1 MMTTEKIDN
10 FGQQHVKKYS
20 ELYVGILAAII
31 RSAIADYEL
40 QRGDISQDMD
50 LLSAIIRAT
59 IADYESRRNPQ
70 DVEHLTAEIAE
81 LRRNLDAANAKVE
94 NQDELNSEIQKLRR
108 SLDEAYSSISDS
120 HRQIA
125 RMDAGNAAFISEL
138 HMQIAHMDADNAAL
152 IRSNRELND
161 ALQMMRHQY
170 EMQSTATS
178 APAPIESA
186 EDDCVDWIIGLKAQ
200 RHAWRHVPKAMQ
212 LRIIRHALDE
222 MNPAGST
229 SQSEFNER
237 RPSWMPTATTLC
249 ATLHMQWSA
258 INDVNAMLPVGAQ

>member
-1 MMTTEKIDN
+1 MMITEKIDN
-10 FGQQHVKKYS
+10 FGAEHVKRYS

-40 QRGDISQDMD
+40 QRDDISQDMD

-59 IADYESRRNPQ
+59 IADYDSRRNPQ

-81 LRRNLDAANAKVE
+81 LRRNLDAANAQIEKE
-94 NQDELNSEIQKLRR
+94 DELNSEIQELRHT
-108 SLDEAYSSISDS
+108 LDEAHSS
-120 HRQIA
+120 
-125 RMDAGNAAFISEL
+125 ISEL
-138 HMQIAHMDADNAAL
+138 HMQIASLDADNAAL

-161 ALQMMRHQY
+161 SLQMMRHQY
-170 EMQSTATS
+170 EMQSPATS
-178 APAPIESA
+178 APATIESA

-212 LRIIRHALDE
+212 LRIVRHALDE

-229 SQSEFNER
+229 SQSEFNAR
-237 RPSWMPTATTLC
+237 RPFWMPTATTLC

-258 INDVNAMLPVGAQ
+258 INDANATLPVGAQ